1 MDSQTVIET
10 EYSDFKSLK
19 EALQAYAIKSYFN
32 YKVVRADSS
41 RYQVCCIGSVSYNC
55 PFKLRAIFSKRSMSV
70 IVKDLILDHS
80 CPPHIHGESVAQI
93 GWIKSHIRDSVESD
107 QAVKPKALIQKVK
120 EASSS
125 TVPYGIAWNAREKAR
140 EEIHGNEAEAYSKL
154 PSLRQQLLAASPQTN
169 IVLEKDGSL
178 FRRIF
183 IYNEATKGAF
193 EHCRKLVA
201 MDGTFLKSRYL
212 GTLLLA
218 VALDANN
225 ELLLLAYAVVDAEN
239 IDNWKWFL
247 QNLACADDHFNTS
260 GCVIL
265 SDREKGLIEAVGTIP
280 SLTYRSYCCQKS
292 VWASYFAA
300 VLECGASNK

>member
-1 MDSQTVIET
+1 
-10 EYSDFKSLK
+10 
-19 EALQAYAIKSYFN
+19 
-32 YKVVRADSS
+32 
-41 RYQVCCIGSVSYNC
+41 
-55 PFKLRAIFSKRSMSV
+55 
-70 IVKDLILDHS
+70 
-80 CPPHIHGESVAQI
+80 
-93 GWIKSHIRDSVESD
+93 VESD

-225 ELLLLAYAVVDAEN
+225 ELLLLAYAMVDAV
-239 IDNWKWFL
+239 
-247 QNLACADDHFNTS
+247 TGS
-260 GCVIL
+260 GFCRIL
-265 SDREKGLIEAVGTIP
+265 PALMIISTPVAA
-280 SLTYRSYCCQKS
+280 SYCLIGRK
-292 VWASYFAA
+292 
-300 VLECGASNK
+300 G